1 MAKGMPNPFWLVTS
15 TSMNQEIINLS
26 SGSSERG
33 EDRFVDETQFTL
45 LPDDSESVDPPTM
58 EASTIVML
66 EEVNSIGFPFWHP
79 KETLVPLR
87 SRKLENTVQCD
98 DNSKVLSWMLDGTS
112 PFADHSNK
120 APEKS
125 TSRRRPSIDCSEIP
139 GSV

>member
-66 EEVNSIGFPFWHP
+66 EEVNSMGFPFWHL

-87 SRKLENTVQCD
+87 SRKLENTMQFD
-98 DNSKVLSWMLDGTS
+98 DKSKVLS
-112 PFADHSNK
+112 
-120 APEKS
+120 
-125 TSRRRPSIDCSEIP
+125 
-139 GSV
+139 